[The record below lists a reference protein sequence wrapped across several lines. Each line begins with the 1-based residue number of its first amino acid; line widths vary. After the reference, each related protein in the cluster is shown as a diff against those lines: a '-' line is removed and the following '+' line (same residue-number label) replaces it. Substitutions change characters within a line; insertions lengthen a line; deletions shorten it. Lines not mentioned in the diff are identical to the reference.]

1 MFLPIPYINLIFVLK
16 DQLQHLIYEMDVHIC
31 SSIASSAPLRRE
43 APCNSGYKVVTNNFN
58 ATKSG
63 PKCVETIKKS
73 WAAINRV
80 ASQGEFDWEFYSEIF
95 TLCQN
100 TFFLSWW
107 NGMAKN

>member
-1 MFLPIPYINLIFVLK
+1 MGNINLIFVSK

-73 WAAINRV
+73 WAAIDRV
-80 ASQGEFDWEFYSEIF
+80 ASQGEFDWEFYSQIF
-95 TLCQN
+95 TLRSISTQ
-100 TFFLSWW
+100 LVEWS
-107 NGMAKN
+107 G